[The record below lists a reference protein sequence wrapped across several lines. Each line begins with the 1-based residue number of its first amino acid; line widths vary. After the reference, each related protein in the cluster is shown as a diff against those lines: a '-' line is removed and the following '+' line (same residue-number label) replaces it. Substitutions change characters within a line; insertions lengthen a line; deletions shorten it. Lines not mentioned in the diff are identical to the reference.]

1 MQQRTND
8 LPRIGDR
15 PEVVVVPG
23 DAVED
28 LERHAVAV
36 INVGRLDGLD
46 HCKNDGSRVFQ
57 QHRMR
62 NGDKRMLL
70 SERERRTH
78 LLQVALAHVGA
89 ECTTHTF
96 QVAERAARDV
106 CLTRAANPQLHVGE
120 FDAIVHL
127 PRGEHEAQ
135 VFV

>member
-1 MQQRTND
+1 MLGVSMDLITARTTAAVFFSSTECETATSACSSQR
-8 LPRIGDR
+8 
-15 PEVVVVPG
+15 
-23 DAVED
+23 
-28 LERHAVAV
+28 
-36 INVGRLDGLD
+36 
-46 HCKNDGSRVFQ
+46 
-57 QHRMR
+57 
-62 NGDKRMLL
+62 
-70 SERERRTH
+70 ERERRTH

-135 VFV
+135 VLV